1 MIGPTVLDHLP
12 LWAFFLSTLAVAL
25 VAGECG
31 YRVGRRRK
39 SKAVAEKEEAVGP
52 VVGGIL
58 GLLGFLLA
66 FTFGFAATRYDTRRE
81 VFQAEVNAIETT
93 FLRADLLPKP
103 HRSKVRVLLRDY
115 VEERLEADK
124 GIVSLA
130 EGTRKTRKLQNDMW
144 KQPVDLNRNLG
155 KPDSID
161 SQILALFVDSLS
173 QMINAHLNR
182 VAAVAH
188 GRVPSEMWGGLF
200 LIALIALFSMGYDV
214 GIRETPRPMVG
225 LGMIL
230 CFAVTMALIADL
242 DRPYEGFIRVNHQSM
257 NDLRASMNDVP

>member
-12 LWAFFLSTLAVAL
+12 LWAFFLSTLAIAL

-39 SKAVAEKEEAVGP
+39 SKAAAEKEEAVGSI
-52 VVGGIL
+52 VGAIL

-66 FTFGFAATRYDTRRE
+66 FTFGFAASRYDSRRE

-93 FLRADLLPKP
+93 YLRADLLPEP
-103 HRSKVRVLLRDY
+103 QRLKVRILLREY
-115 VEERLEADK
+115 VDHRMEADK

-130 EGTRKTRKLQNDMW
+130 EGIHKTRKLQNDIW

-161 SQILALFVDSLS
+161 SQILALFIDSLS
-173 QMINAHLNR
+173 QMINAHSNR
-182 VAAVAH
+182 VAAVAR
-188 GRVPSEMWGGLF
+188 GRVPLEMWGGLF
-200 LIALIALFSMGYDV
+200 LITLIALFSMGYDV

-225 LGMIL
+225 FGMIL

-242 DRPYEGFIRVNHQSM
+242 DRPYEGLIRVDHQSM
-257 NDLRASMNDVP
+257 NDLRASMNDPP